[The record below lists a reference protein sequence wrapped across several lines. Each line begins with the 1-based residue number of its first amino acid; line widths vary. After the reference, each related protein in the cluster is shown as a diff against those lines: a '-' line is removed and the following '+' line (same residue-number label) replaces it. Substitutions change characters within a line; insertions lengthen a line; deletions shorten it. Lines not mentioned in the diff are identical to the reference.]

1 MGPAGH
7 VLTGLL
13 YFCDPCPAIRRTAE
27 AHVIDAHATETK
39 LVNLHA
45 VARECRRLCKRRRL

>member
-13 YFCDPCPAIRRTAE
+13 YFFDPSPAIRRTAE
-27 AHVIDAHATETK
+27 ARLMDRCPCDRDKAGQF
-39 LVNLHA
+39 
-45 VARECRRLCKRRRL
+45 ARGCS

>member
-13 YFCDPCPAIRRTAE
+13 YFLDPCPAIRRTAE
-27 AHVIDAHATETK
+27 A
-39 LVNLHA
+39 
-45 VARECRRLCKRRRL
+45 RLT